1 MSVDRKI
8 GIHSDVTAAPDASRP
23 RLSTPPDLGC
33 HLLPPQTVIKLSW
46 WRWSANGGG
55 PGKAGAWKG
64 RRLLQWRKAR
74 SVTSECVVLMVACVY
89 VYIWG
94 FCVAEFVATIIVWY
108 MRKDC
113 TTGVQ

>member
-23 RLSTPPDLGC
+23 RLSTPPVLGC
-33 HLLPPQTVIKLSW
+33 HPLPPQTVIKLSW

-55 PGKAGAWKG
+55 PGKTGGWKG
-64 RRLLQWRKAR
+64 RRLWQWRKAR
-74 SVTSECVVLMVACVY
+74 SVTSECVACVC
-89 VYIWG
+89 VCIYIWG
-94 FCVAEFVATIIVWY
+94 FCVAEFVATIIVRY
-108 MRKDC
+108 MRKGC